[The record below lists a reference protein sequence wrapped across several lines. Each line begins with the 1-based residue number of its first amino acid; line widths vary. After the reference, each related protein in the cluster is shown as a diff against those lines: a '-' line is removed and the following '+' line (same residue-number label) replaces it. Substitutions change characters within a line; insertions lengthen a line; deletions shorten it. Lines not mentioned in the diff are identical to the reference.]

1 MYATIDNV
9 KVTAQGTKVKM
20 DLTDF
25 YPVLLASIS
34 NARDTNNV
42 ELLAV
47 LLVLRAEI
55 DSQIPRN

>member
-20 DLTDF
+20 SLSGF
-25 YPVLLASIS
+25 HPVLLAAIE
-34 NARDTNNV
+34 NARYTNNT

-47 LLVLRAEI
+47 LLVLRASI
-55 DSQIPRN
+55 DSQIQN